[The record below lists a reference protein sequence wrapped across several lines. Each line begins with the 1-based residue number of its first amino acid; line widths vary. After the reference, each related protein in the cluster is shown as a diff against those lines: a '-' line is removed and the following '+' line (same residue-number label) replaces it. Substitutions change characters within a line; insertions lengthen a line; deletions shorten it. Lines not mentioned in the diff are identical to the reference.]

1 MMDQVPK
8 IKIRVVDL
16 HKSFSDNHVLRG
28 VDLEVREGESM
39 VVIGGSGSGKTVLI
53 KCIIGLMEPDH
64 GKIYVDDLE
73 ITSLNERR
81 MNEVR
86 KKFGMLFQWGALFD
100 SMTVW
105 ENVGFGLRH
114 QQRHLKDEEIKR
126 IAIEKLAL
134 VGLKNIENLMPS
146 ELSGGMK
153 KRVSLARAIA
163 TEPEILLY
171 DEPTTG
177 IDPIMADA
185 INELILQM
193 REKLNVTS
201 IAITHDMKSAYKI
214 GDRIAMLFKGR
225 IIEVGTPSEIQKS
238 SNPVVKQFIEGRSE
252 GPIKIIDPSLLTLPP
267 GPKRGAR
274 YWMGRE
280 HFQEVVDDEK
290 KEI

>member
-1 MMDQVPK
+1 MELILDMESK
-8 IKIRVVDL
+8 NKIRMINL
-16 HKSFSDNHVLRG
+16 FKSFGENQVLRG
-28 VDLEVREGESM
+28 VNLEVQPGESM

-53 KCIIGLMEPDH
+53 KCIIGLMRPDE
-64 GKIYVDDLE
+64 GEIYVDGLDLS
-73 ITSLNERR
+73 SLNEEK

-114 QQRHLKDEEIKR
+114 QTHLKEEEIRK
-126 IAIEKLAL
+126 IASEKLAL
-134 VGLKNIENLMPS
+134 VGLKNVEDLMPA
-146 ELSGGMK
+146 ELSGGMR

-163 TEPEILLY
+163 IEPEILLY

-185 INELILQM
+185 INDLIVQM

-214 GDRIAMLFKGR
+214 GDRIAMLYQGK
-225 IIEVGTPSEIQKS
+225 IIEVGTPEEIKNS
-238 SNPVVKQFIEGRSE
+238 SNPIVKQFIEGKSE
-252 GPIKIIDPSLLTLPP
+252 GPIRI
-267 GPKRGAR
+267 R
-274 YWMGRE
+274 
-280 HFQEVVDDEK
+280 
-290 KEI
+290 

>member
-1 MMDQVPK
+1 MNKQSAA
-8 IKIRVVDL
+8 KIRVANL
-16 HKSFSDNHVLRG
+16 YKSFGESQVLRG
-28 VDLEVREGESM
+28 VDLEVHEGESM

-53 KCIIGLMEPDH
+53 KCIIGLMQPDE

-73 ITSLNERR
+73 ISNLNEKG

-114 QQRHLKDEEIKR
+114 QTRLKEEDIRR
-126 IAIEKLAL
+126 IASEKLAL
-134 VGLKNIENLMPS
+134 VGLRNVEDLMPS
-146 ELSGGMK
+146 ELSGGMR

-163 TEPEILLY
+163 IEPEILLY

-185 INELILQM
+185 INDLIVEM

-214 GDRIAMLFKGR
+214 GDRIAMLYQGK
-225 IIEVGTPSEIQKS
+225 IIEVGTPEEVRNS
-238 SNPVVKQFIEGRSE
+238 SNSVVQQFIEGRSE
-252 GPIKIIDPSLLTLPP
+252 GPIKVVDPSLLMMTS
-267 GPKRGAR
+267 RQIR
-274 YWMGRE
+274 NEVRE
-280 HFQEVVDDEK
+280 QRVEK
-290 KEI
+290 NDGGGV